1 MPRSAVA
8 VIRHSNSCSVAEA
21 RGLGCAKHR
30 GAGVS
35 NRLVSCGLILTPREA
50 TMHAVVVRVN
60 IDDSEAAT
68 ARLREEVVPRVSQ
81 APGFVAGYW
90 TRKDNTGLS
99 MLVFESEEAA
109 TSAEERVR
117 ANMPDAVTLE
127 STEVRE
133 VVANA

>member
-1 MPRSAVA
+1 
-8 VIRHSNSCSVAEA
+8 
-21 RGLGCAKHR
+21 
-30 GAGVS
+30 
-35 NRLVSCGLILTPREA
+35 
-50 TMHAVVVRVN
+50 MHAVVVKVN
-60 IDDSEAAT
+60 VEDSEAAM
-68 ARLREEVVPRVSQ
+68 ARLRDEVVPRVSQ

-90 TRKDNTGLS
+90 TRKDNSGLS

-109 TSAEERVR
+109 TKAEEQVR